1 MSPFL
6 TPTQMISKKI
16 VQGFIKN
23 KLNVIGVSK
32 TKNPAEGS
40 WKKYKTQ
47 MREPKDINSYGLAII
62 CGTISSNL
70 ECVDIDLKYDLNGDL
85 YDRYKAK
92 INEQDDQ
99 LLKKL
104 MIICTPTQ
112 GYHWIYR
119 CSKIEGNQKLAQRP
133 TTKQELEKSDGKE
146 RVKVLLETRGEGG
159 YICSYP
165 TKNYDLVQKK
175 YSEIETITPEEREI
189 LFSCAREFDEIEKIA
204 SSMTKKD
211 HTEINNAFNISSDSK
226 VETVWKDYNDKT
238 DISTILI
245 DQGWSYVSED
255 NLRSYWKRPGDTTA
269 KHSGNILLSDNCF
282 KTFSTSTEL
291 DPDKTYGPSELYV
304 FLVHNGDRKSAWRD
318 LYDQNFGERL
328 EKKQETSLQYSE
340 IRHSEKPIK
349 QEEKKLDVVEYL
361 ADYESD
367 YDYLQSVRNGT
378 VAMGLST
385 GSDYMD
391 KYFLF
396 KPASYIVAIGHTN
409 VGKSLTILWLTMLAA
424 LNHDWKIIIIAK
436 ENGSHDFKRK
446 LAEFYLQK
454 PLQDSSDKE
463 FEEANKWIRKHY
475 TFVKGRGG
483 IVRTMSDAIDLLY
496 SMSDTGDYQLVF
508 LDPYSGFDQAKNPG
522 ETAHEMDIRFNSELL
537 DFTEK
542 TGISVILS
550 IHTVTSA
557 RREKD
562 AEGNMIRPNL
572 DSGSGGATFS
582 NRPDQVLV
590 IHRLI
595 NHEDPAVRYTTELYL
610 DKDRDLSSG
619 GMLNSSNDPMKLRY
633 INNKFYVN
641 ESEDLINKIKNKDKN
656 INEGKNYSL
665 PVDEGKSDTINDI
678 NIPF

>member
-1 MSPFL
+1 
-6 TPTQMISKKI
+6 MISKNTIQEYLDNGINTLCVDERK
-16 VQGFIKN
+16 G
-23 KLNVIGVSK
+23 
-32 TKNPAEGS
+32 PYRS
-40 WKKYKTQ
+40 WKHLQ
-47 MREPKDINSYGLAII
+47 SELQVPKDYPNAYGIGII
-62 CGTISSNL
+62 CGKISGGL
-70 ECVDIDLKYDLNGDL
+70 EIIDIDLKYDITNTL
-85 YDRYKAK
+85 YDRYKKK
-92 INEQDDQ
+92 IHDTNPNI
-99 LLKKL
+99 LKKL
-104 MIICTPTQ
+104 MVVTTPSKGYPNK

-119 CSKIEGNQKLAQRP
+119 CSVSEKNLKLAERN
-133 TTKQELEKSDGKE
+133 TTQEEKEKHPKE
-146 RVKVLLETRGEGG
+146 NTKVLIETRGEGG
-159 YICSYP
+159 YACTYP
-165 TKNYDLVQKK
+165 TPNYEIKHKDDFSQ
-175 YSEIETITPEEREI
+175 IETITPEEREI

-508 LDPYSGFDQAKNPG
+508 LDPYSGFDQAKKPG

-678 NIPF
+678 NIPFSF